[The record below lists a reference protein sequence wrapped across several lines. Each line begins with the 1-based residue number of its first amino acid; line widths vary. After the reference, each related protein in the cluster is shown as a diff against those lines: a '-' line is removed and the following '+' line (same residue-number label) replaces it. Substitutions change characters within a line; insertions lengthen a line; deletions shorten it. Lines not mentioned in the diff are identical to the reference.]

1 MPSFTSRWVAPFSFF
16 QSSVSSTCTVR
27 VVQLWVNSGTT
38 GVMGLGWNIGFSL
51 CAAPLLSFLFHISKM
66 SEEDQERDK
75 RDDEELLK
83 SIFKLMYSGVSKS
96 LYMEVK
102 AD

>member
-1 MPSFTSRWVAPFSFF
+1 MCVTTGVN
-16 QSSVSSTCTVR
+16 VR

-38 GVMGLGWNIGFSL
+38 GVTGLGWNIGFSL
-51 CAAPLLSFLFHISKM
+51 CAAPLLLFLFHILER
-66 SEEDQERDK
+66 SEEDWEKDK

-83 SIFKLMYSGVSKS
+83 LIFKLMHSGVSKS

-102 AD
+102 VD